1 MSVVAAYIYR
11 DGVRDR
17 PIDLTSPSPIQI
29 GPGEFAWIGIVAPVG
44 DEMQNLA
51 RCFSLHPL
59 AVEDALKA
67 HQLPKLDVYGEQLF
81 IVARTAE
88 YVGGTIRYGETHMF
102 VGPSHIITV
111 RHGSARAHIE
121 MRHELEAA
129 PQLLRHG
136 VDYVVHGLFDFIV
149 DGYLPIVE
157 AIEEEVLAVERRT
170 LDAFLSR
177 AEITRLFVLRRE
189 LMKFSRTL
197 GQMHALCSK
206 LENLELPGIDP
217 QARAYF
223 RNVLDHVM
231 RVLASVDSLR
241 DVIRQV
247 FDVSSLLEQH
257 RQGRITRQLAAWAA
271 ILAVPTAVAGIY
283 GMNFEHM
290 PELGWRFGYPAV
302 WLLILVVCATLYIN
316 FRRRKWL

>member
-1 MSVVAAYIYR
+1 MSVVAAFIYR
-11 DGVRDR
+11 NGVRDR
-17 PIDLTSPSPIQI
+17 PIDLASPSPTQI
-29 GPGEFAWIGIVAPVG
+29 GPGEFAWIGIVAPVE
-44 DEMQNLA
+44 DELQNLA

-88 YVGGTIRYGETHMF
+88 YVGGAIRYGETHMF
-102 VGPSHIITV
+102 VGRSHIITV
-111 RHGSARAHIE
+111 RHGSARAHVE
-121 MRHELEAA
+121 LRQELEAA

-157 AIEEEVLAVERRT
+157 AIEEEVLAMERRT

-177 AEITRLFVLRRE
+177 NEITRLFVLRRE
-189 LMKFSRTL
+189 LMKFGRTL
-197 GQMHALCSK
+197 SQMHALCSK
-206 LENLELPGIDP
+206 LENLDLPGIDP
-217 QARAYF
+217 ESRPYF
-223 RNVLDHVM
+223 RDVLDHVM

-257 RQGRITRQLAAWAA
+257 RQGMITRQLAAWAA

-302 WLLILVVCATLYIN
+302 WLLILVVCATLYAN
-316 FRRRKWL
+316 FKRRKWL